1 VPSYLVE
8 TNSPLSR
15 AAEVEAALARLA
27 GSRLAVRHLRATFV
41 PEDETCF
48 HLLEGSSR
56 EAVRE
61 ALTRAG
67 IAYERIVEAVE

>member
-1 VPSYLVE
+1 MPSYLVE
-8 TNSPLSR
+8 TYTPASR
-15 AAEVEAALARLA
+15 SAEVQAAVARIA
-27 GSRLAVRHLRATFV
+27 DGRGVVRHLRATLV

-48 HLLEGSSR
+48 HLLQGPSL

-61 ALTRAG
+61 ALRSAD